1 VNAWTAVS
9 ITLAVGAATL
19 GAIGIVL
26 QAVTLPGTWI
36 VVLAAA
42 GVKAHDLFAPT
53 PLLSWWTFLAIVA
66 LAVVAE
72 LAETLA
78 GAAGARTGGASR
90 RGMLGA
96 VVGSLAGAL
105 VGTVFLLP
113 VVGTL
118 IGAVAGAAAGAIVG
132 ELSAGGRTL
141 RDTAAPAAGAVAGRL
156 AGAFLKTGFAI
167 AMWLALVVGLVR

>member
-1 VNAWTAVS
+1 MTAWTALSV
-9 ITLAVGAATL
+9 TLAFGAATL

-42 GVKAHDLFAPT
+42 GVKVHDVFAPK
-53 PLLSWWTFLAIVA
+53 PLLAWWTFLLIVA
-66 LAVVAE
+66 LAVAAE
-72 LAETLA
+72 VAETLA

-96 VVGSLAGAL
+96 IVGSLVGAVL
-105 VGTVFLLP
+105 GTVFLLP
-113 VVGTL
+113 VIGSL

-132 ELSAGGRTL
+132 ELSGGGRTL

-167 AMWLALVVGLVR
+167 AMWLALVIGLVR

>member
-1 VNAWTAVS
+1 MNAWTVVTVS
-9 ITLAVGAATL
+9 LAIGAAAL
-19 GAIGIVL
+19 GALGVVL

-36 VVLAAA
+36 VVLAAT
-42 GVKAHDLFAPT
+42 GVKVHDVLAPQ
-53 PLLSWWTFLAIVA
+53 PLLAWWTYLVIVA
-66 LAVVAE
+66 LAVAAE
-72 LAETLA
+72 IAETLA
-78 GAAGARTGGASR
+78 GAAGARTGGATR

-105 VGTVFLLP
+105 LGTVFLLP
-113 VVGTL
+113 VIGTL

-132 ELSAGGRTL
+132 ELSHGGRTL

-167 AMWLALVVGLVR
+167 AMWLVLVVGLVR